1 MDLNKSSCLN
11 VEVLCLIL
19 TGPNEESSDMSVII
33 YNRIPKTGSTS
44 LMGIAYELCS
54 KNAFN
59 VIHLNTTKNSHV
71 LTPADQVS
79 ELIR

>member
-1 MDLNKSSCLN
+1 MQEYLFSEGSRDDS
-11 VEVLCLIL
+11 
-19 TGPNEESSDMSVII
+19 PDYSVII

-54 KNAFN
+54 KNGFS
-59 VIHLNTTKNSHV
+59 VIHLNTTKNSHI

-79 ELIR
+79 KFAR